1 MRKYLIV
8 YEKSKDGYSAYV
20 PDLPGCTSAGS
31 TREEVEAN
39 IIEAIDLYIETLKED
54 GQPVPETS
62 SFGETLI
69 FHHL

>member
-31 TREEVEAN
+31 SREEIETN

-54 GQPVPETS
+54 GQPIPEAS
-62 SFGETLI
+62 SYGENLV
-69 FHHL
+69 FHHI